1 MNIDSHDL
9 LDEFP
14 EYKQEILRLKTERQG
29 FAQLYEDYHKV
40 NAEVRNIEE
49 HDVPISD
56 VAFEELKKRRLKL
69 KDDVYAVLLLQAR
82 PA

>member
-14 EYKQEILRLKTERQG
+14 EYKNEILRLKTESRG
-29 FAQLYEDYHKV
+29 FAALYAEYHKV
-40 NAEVRNIEE
+40 NAEVRNVEE

-56 VAFEELKKRRLKL
+56 IAFEELKKHRLKL
-69 KDDVYAVLLLQAR
+69 KDELYALLLEEH

>member
-14 EYKQEILRLKTERQG
+14 EYRSEILRLKAENQQ
-29 FAQLYEDYHKV
+29 FAGLFDKYHEV
-40 NAEVRNIEE
+40 NAEVRNVEE

-56 VAFEELKKRRLKL
+56 LAFEELKKLRLKL
-69 KDDVYAVLLLQAR
+69 KDELYVMLLAAR
-82 PA
+82 ST

>member
-1 MNIDSHDL
+1 MKIDSHDL

-14 EYKQEILRLKTERQG
+14 EYKNEISKLKTDNQD
-29 FAQLYEDYHKV
+29 FARLYDEYHKV
-40 NAEVRNIEE
+40 NAEVRNVEE

-56 VAFEELKKRRLKL
+56 VAFEELKKHRLKL
-69 KDDVYAVLLLQAR
+69 KDEVYALLLEAR

>member
-1 MNIDSHDL
+1 MKIDSHDL

-14 EYKQEILRLKTERQG
+14 EYQNEILRLKAENQRFTL
-29 FAQLYEDYHKV
+29 FYDDYHKV
-40 NAEVRNIEE
+40 NAEVREVEE

-56 VAFEELKKRRLKL
+56 IAFEELKKRRLKL
-69 KDDVYAVLLLQAR
+69 KDELYALLLEAR

>member
-1 MNIDSHDL
+1 MKIDSHDL

-14 EYKQEILRLKTERQG
+14 EYKTEILRFKTENQR
-29 FAQLYEDYHKV
+29 FAHLYDEYHKV
-40 NAEVRNIEE
+40 NAEVRDVEE

-56 VAFEELKKRRLKL
+56 IAFEELKKLRLKL
-69 KDDVYAVLLLQAR
+69 KDELYVLLLAAR

>member
-14 EYKQEILRLKTERQG
+14 EYRSEILRLKAENQQ
-29 FAQLYEDYHKV
+29 FAGLFYKYHEV
-40 NAEVRNIEE
+40 NAEVRNVEE

-56 VAFEELKKRRLKL
+56 LAFEELKKLRLKL
-69 KDDVYAVLLLQAR
+69 KDELYVMLLAAR
-82 PA
+82 ST

>member
-1 MNIDSHDL
+1 MNIDSHEL

-14 EYKQEILRLKTERQG
+14 EYKSEILRLKAENQR
-29 FAQLYEDYHKV
+29 FSLLCDEYHKV
-40 NAEVRNIEE
+40 NSEVRNVEE

-56 VAFEELKKRRLKL
+56 LAFEELKKLRLKF
-69 KDDVYAVLLLQAR
+69 KDEIYAMLLETH